1 MRMQEFTVA
10 VFNVC
15 DSVVGKQPLSAQESR
30 CFLEFVHFW
39 VREGAWARIEGARGP
54 TVVVCLALSRGD

>member
-1 MRMQEFTVA
+1 VRMQEFTVA

-30 CFLEFVHFW
+30 CFLEFVRFW
-39 VREGAWARIEGARGP
+39 VREWGLG
-54 TVVVCLALSRGD
+54 SH